1 MIEGH
6 GGDFGEVVADFLNF
20 GAGDFPVKIP
30 FKKCFKIEFF
40 FGGALALRSGFGV
53 ANSDAVA
60 RRSSVFCNA
69 IILVSFAAR
78 HCKSY

>member
-1 MIEGH
+1 MTKGDDEGVVIEGH

-40 FGGALALRSGFGV
+40 FGGGFG
-53 ANSDAVA
+53 AEIRFWS
-60 RRSSVFCNA
+60 
-69 IILVSFAAR
+69 
-78 HCKSY
+78 CKF